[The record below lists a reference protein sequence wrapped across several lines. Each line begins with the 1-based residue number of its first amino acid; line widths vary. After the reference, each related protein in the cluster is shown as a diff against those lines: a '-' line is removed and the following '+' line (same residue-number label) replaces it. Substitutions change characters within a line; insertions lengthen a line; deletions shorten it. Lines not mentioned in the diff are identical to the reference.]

1 MLFKETQLK
10 GAFVIELEPFEDE
23 RGLFARTFCRREFEE
38 RGLNPNIAQCNIS
51 HNLRRGTLRGM
62 HFQVAPHC
70 EAKVVMCL
78 AGSVYDVIIDLRPDS
93 ETYLR
98 WLAVE
103 LRAVRPSSG
112 ANFRVLY
119 IPEGFAHG
127 FQTLED
133 HTQVFYQMSNFYHP
147 ASARGVR
154 WNDPAFN
161 IQWPEDERTI
171 SERDRNFPDF
181 AAR

>member
-1 MLFKETQLK
+1 
-10 GAFVIELEPFEDE
+10 
-23 RGLFARTFCRREFEE
+23 
-38 RGLNPNIAQCNIS
+38 
-51 HNLRRGTLRGM
+51 
-62 HFQVAPHC
+62 
-70 EAKVVMCL
+70 
-78 AGSVYDVIIDLRPDS
+78 VYDVIIDLRLGS

-112 ANFRVLY
+112 TNFRMLY

-133 HTQVFYQMSNFYHP
+133 HTQVFYQMSHFYHP
-147 ASARGVR
+147 ASAGGVR

-171 SERDRNFPDF
+171 SERDRSFPDF
-181 AAR
+181 AVQ